1 MIQLSDYLTTQE
13 PHVNE
18 LVSKF
23 ISKRLYDIIEPMT
36 DYDIEGL
43 KHFFPV
49 RYRHKKMLPVIND
62 FCSLLKSENFYP
74 LPLIMK
80 YVLFKALLEEISHCE
95 KFDIP
100 TISAIPQHDEIKKNF
115 TERWS

>member
-49 RYRHKKMLPVIND
+49 RYRHKKLMIFVL
-62 FCSLLKSENFYP
+62 CSRVK
-74 LPLIMK
+74 
-80 YVLFKALLEEISHCE
+80 ISTLC
-95 KFDIP
+95 
-100 TISAIPQHDEIKKNF
+100 
-115 TERWS
+115 R

>member
-36 DYDIEGL
+36 DYDIEGFYSNICDY
-43 KHFFPV
+43 FFIEFV
-49 RYRHKKMLPVIND
+49 VQSNKNSMQYTKTTFRSI
-62 FCSLLKSENFYP
+62 SASKSR
-74 LPLIMK
+74 LIMQHQDLCLRHAFFSILR
-80 YVLFKALLEEISHCE
+80 YFLFC
-95 KFDIP
+95 F
-100 TISAIPQHDEIKKNF
+100 F
-115 TERWS
+115 